1 MEIRKKSSRAMDF
14 FTSLSVG
21 AATSGGD
28 GGGRRGRSTRV
39 SMEDIAEDIQVNLD
53 ELLPA
58 RHPPKWSEYFSSSQK
73 NVRHAHCPLFDVNST
88 PLA

>member
-1 MEIRKKSSRAMDF
+1 MDF

-21 AATSGGD
+21 AATSDGD
-28 GGGRRGRSTRV
+28 GGGRRGRSIRV

-58 RHPPKWSEYFSSSQK
+58 RHPPKWSEYFSSYLK
-73 NVRHAHCPLFDVNST
+73 TFVTLVAHFLM
-88 PLA
+88 